1 MYGPLSFDTRYQ
13 NAHITW
19 QDKYPASRFPVL
31 AFTGA
36 PAVFPVE
43 KENVELQQY
52 FQYNDEWVQGAKDW
66 IKENLPKGSN

>member
-13 NAHITW
+13 NAHLTW

-31 AFTGA
+31 SFTGA

-43 KENVELQQY
+43 KENVEIQQY

-66 IKENLPKGSN
+66 IKENLPKGIN